1 MVQRSQNQQKRFLKQ
16 MDVSRPSYNQ
26 TSACSYDWAKAQIL
40 GALKALEAQEK
51 CFTSVSSSSEQ
62 LCTPHPMPHLFL
74 AKGQESTMPYL
85 AAKYGATCNRQSP
98 GPNFGSRVESCKL
111 EIPIQL
117 GPFPDNS
124 DGLRCQRYRRAS
136 PNFGWDMLGQSFRPP
151 KSSHPKPSS

>member
-1 MVQRSQNQQKRFLKQ
+1 MCPDQATIKPQRAAKTGQRHKFSGRLKHLKLRKNA
-16 MDVSRPSYNQ
+16 SRQFP
-26 TSACSYDWAKAQIL
+26 A
-40 GALKALEAQEK
+40 
-51 CFTSVSSSSEQ
+51 
-62 LCTPHPMPHLFL
+62 HPMPHLFL

-124 DGLRCQRYRRAS
+124 EYVNHDGLRCQRYRRAS
-136 PNFGWDMLGQSFRPP
+136 PKRSGSKFQTLNP
-151 KSSHPKPSS
+151 KSSHPKPSSRGGLRIRYPPKSSKSNG